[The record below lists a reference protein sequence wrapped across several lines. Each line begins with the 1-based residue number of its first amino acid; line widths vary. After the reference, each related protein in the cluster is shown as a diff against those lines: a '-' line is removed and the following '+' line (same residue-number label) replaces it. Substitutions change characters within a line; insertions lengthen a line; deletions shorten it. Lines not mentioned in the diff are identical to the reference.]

1 MPKVRV
7 IKPIHRME
15 AEAEAP
21 KLRVCAYCRVSSDHT
36 GQLQSFS
43 AQVEYYTRLIESNDA
58 WTFAGIY
65 ADEGISGTGKD
76 KRDEFLRL
84 IADCE
89 AKKVDMVITKSISRF
104 ARNTADCIETVRK
117 LKALGIAVF
126 FEKENINIMSAES
139 ELLMTV
145 LSSIAQE
152 ESIST
157 SKNNRWAIQK
167 RFMKGEWKP
176 SYLPYG
182 YKKDKDG
189 RIIINEEEAAIV
201 KRIYT
206 DYLNGKGTYV
216 IAKELTEE
224 GVPTRKGAEA
234 WGENVVKE
242 ILTNE
247 KYYGDML
254 LQKTFTT
261 DTLPFQRKR
270 NRGQKQCY
278 CIANDHEPIIPKEQ
292 AKRVREIMEQRK
304 IEKAMVDTDTRKYNQ
319 RYPFSSKIQCGECG
333 SNFKRQIIFK
343 GKPYETVQWCCTRH
357 IRNRMECS
365 MTAVKD
371 NHIKAAF
378 INLYNKLKSNYDKI
392 LTPLAEDLKKLHCGR
407 EYESQVRKIN
417 KKITELTEQSHVLS
431 RLRSKG
437 YLDSVLFIEQSNLI
451 TKQLCEAKKQR
462 SKLFEHSGF
471 NDEAARTEELI
482 AFLKKQDDF
491 MESFDE
497 SIFSLMVEKII
508 VRSKLEI
515 AFRLINGLEL
525 PEIIGEEVG

>member
-65 ADEGISGTGKD
+65 ADEGISGTARD

-126 FEKENINIMSAES
+126 FEKENINTLSAES

-182 YKKDKDG
+182 YMKGKDG
-189 RIIINEEEAAIV
+189 GIVINEEEAAIV
-201 KRIYT
+201 RRIYT

-278 CIANDHEPIIPKEQ
+278 YIANDHEPIISKEQ
-292 AKRVREIMEQRK
+292 AERVRGIMEQRK
-304 IEKAMVDTDTRKYNQ
+304 TEKAMMDTDTRKYNQ
-319 RYPFSSKIQCGECG
+319 RYPFSSKIQCGGCG
-333 SNFKRQIIFK
+333 STFKRQIIYK
-343 GKPYETVQWCCTRH
+343 GKPYETEQWCCTKH
-357 IRNRMECS
+357 IRNRVECG
-365 MTAVKD
+365 MTAIKD
-371 NHIKAAF
+371 NHIKAGF

-407 EYESQVRKIN
+407 EYESQVKEIN

-462 SKLFEHSGF
+462 SKLFEYNGF

-482 AFLKKQDDF
+482 AFLKKQDDL

-497 SIFSLMVEKII
+497 NIFSLMVEKII
-508 VRSKLEI
+508 VKSKLEI